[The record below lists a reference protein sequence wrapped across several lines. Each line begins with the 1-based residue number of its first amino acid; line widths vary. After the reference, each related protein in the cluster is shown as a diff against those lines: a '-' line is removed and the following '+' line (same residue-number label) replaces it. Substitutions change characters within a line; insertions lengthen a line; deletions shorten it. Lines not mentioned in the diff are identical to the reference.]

1 MISGT
6 HHECIYFER
15 TGFPEDGSRN
25 VFHHFLSLPPNS
37 HFCYLLIMETE
48 VLVIGSGVAGL
59 MTALKAARFAN
70 VTIVTKKEAD
80 DTSTAKAQGGIAS
93 VLDDADRFEYHI
105 GDTLNAGDGL
115 CHEDVVEVIVTEGPR
130 AIRELIDLGA
140 HFTLGKNGDLDL
152 GREGGHS
159 HRRIVHSQDMTGRE
173 IQRVLLEAVRRSEKI
188 DLLEHHTALNLV
200 TSGSM
205 SGQLSGPMSEDRC
218 LGCYVHDTRSG
229 DIIPLLA
236 RAIVLATG
244 GAGKAY
250 LYTSN
255 PDVASGAGIALAY
268 RVGADIA
275 NMEFIQ
281 FHPTCLYHPEAKSF
295 LISEAV
301 RGEGA
306 VLRTVD
312 GLAFM
317 EKYHPMKD
325 LAPRD
330 IVARAIDSE
339 LKKRGDDYALLDITH
354 KPAREII
361 ERFPNIYRQCL
372 EYGFDMTKEPLPI
385 VPAAHYLC
393 GGVLTD
399 LEGKSSVPR
408 LYACGETACTGLHGA
423 NRLASN
429 SLLESLV
436 MADRI
441 ASSIEKRWDDLVSP
455 SRDRIPPWDPGDSV
469 DSDENVVIT
478 HNWDEIRRT
487 MWNYV
492 GIVRTDRR
500 LQRALDRIEMLKKE
514 VEAYYWDFKVTRE
527 LIELRNLVY
536 VSLLII
542 RCAMAR
548 KESRGLHYTLD
559 YPRKNEAYRKDTV
572 INRRQYMKKQ

>member
-1 MISGT
+1 
-6 HHECIYFER
+6 
-15 TGFPEDGSRN
+15 
-25 VFHHFLSLPPNS
+25 
-37 HFCYLLIMETE
+37 
-48 VLVIGSGVAGL
+48 
-59 MTALKAARFAN
+59 MTALKAARFAD

-80 DTSTAKAQGGIAS
+80 DTSTTKAQGGIAS

-105 GDTLNAGDGL
+105 RDTLNAGDGL
-115 CHEDVVEVIVTEGPR
+115 CHEDVVGVIVTEGPQ
-130 AIRELIDLGA
+130 AIRELIDMGA
-140 HFTLGKNGDLDL
+140 HFTLGENGDLDL

-173 IQRVLLEAVRRSEKI
+173 IQRVLLEAARRSDKI
-188 DLLEHHTALNLV
+188 RLLEHHTALNLV
-200 TSGSM
+200 TTETVSGI
-205 SGQLSGPMSEDRC
+205 LTERPSENLC
-218 LGCYVHDTRSG
+218 LGCYIHDSANGEIT
-229 DIIPLLA
+229 PFLA
-236 RAIVLATG
+236 RAVVLATG

-255 PDVASGAGIALAY
+255 PDVASGAGIAMAY

-281 FHPTCLYHPEAKSF
+281 FHPTCLFHPEAKSF

-306 VLRTVD
+306 VLRTLD
-312 GLAFM
+312 GYAFM
-317 EKYHPMKD
+317 ENYHPMKD

-339 LKKRGDDYALLDITH
+339 LKKRGDDFVLLDITH

-361 ERFPNIYRQCL
+361 DRFPNIYQQCL
-372 EYGFDMTKEPLPI
+372 EYGFDMTKEPLPV

-399 LEGKSSVPR
+399 LEGKSTIQG

-429 SLLESLV
+429 SLLEALV
-436 MADRI
+436 MAGRI
-441 ASSIEKRWDDLVSP
+441 AASLEKDWNSLVPP
-455 SRDRIPPWDPGDSV
+455 SGDGIPPWDPGDSV
-469 DSDENVVIT
+469 DSDENIVIT
-478 HNWDEIRRT
+478 HNWDEIRRA

-500 LQRALDRIEMLKKE
+500 LQRALNRIQMLKKE
-514 VEAYYWDFKVTRE
+514 VEEYYWDFKITRE
-527 LIELRNLVY
+527 LIELRNLVN
-536 VSLLII
+536 VSLLIV
-542 RCAMAR
+542 RCAIAR

-559 YPRKNEAYRKDTV
+559 YPESDEAYRKDTV
-572 INRRQYMKKQ
+572 INRRQYMGKQ

>member
-1 MISGT
+1 MQ
-6 HHECIYFER
+6 
-15 TGFPEDGSRN
+15 
-25 VFHHFLSLPPNS
+25 
-37 HFCYLLIMETE
+37 TE
-48 VLVIGSGVAGL
+48 VLIIGSGVAGL
-59 MTALKAARFAN
+59 MTALKAARFAE
-70 VTIVTKKEAD
+70 VTVLTKKEAD
-80 DTSTAKAQGGIAS
+80 NTSTAKAQGGIAS
-93 VLDDADRFEYHI
+93 VLDAADRFDFHI
-105 GDTLNAGDGL
+105 RDTLNAGDGL
-115 CHEDVVEVIVTEGPR
+115 CHEDVVGTIIREGPG
-130 AIRELIDLGA
+130 AIRELVDMGA
-140 HFTLGKNGDLDL
+140 HFTLAKNGDLDL

-173 IQRVLLEAVRRSEKI
+173 VQRVLLERVRASDKI
-188 DLLEHHTALNLV
+188 RLLENHTALNLV
-200 TSGSM
+200 TLGSAIGNLPENP
-205 SGQLSGPMSEDRC
+205 SQDRC
-218 LGCYVHDTRSG
+218 LGCYVHDVESG
-229 DIIPLLA
+229 EIVP
-236 RAIVLATG
+236 VLAGAVVISTG

-255 PDVASGAGIALAY
+255 PDVASGAGIAMAY

-281 FHPTCLYHPEAKSF
+281 FHPTCLFHPSAKSF

-306 VLRTVD
+306 ILRTLD
-312 GLAFM
+312 GNAFM
-317 EKYHPMKD
+317 ESYHPMKD

-330 IVARAIDSE
+330 IVARAIDTE
-339 LKKRGDDYALLDITH
+339 LKKKGDDFVLLDITH

-361 ERFPNIYRQCL
+361 DRFPNIYDQCL
-372 EYGFDMTKEPLPI
+372 QYGFDMTKDPLPV

-399 LEGKSSVPR
+399 LEGKTGIPG

-436 MADRI
+436 MAGRI
-441 ASSIEKRWDDLVSP
+441 AASLKKYLDSAVPPPLEA
-455 SRDRIPPWDPGDSV
+455 IPPWDPGDSV

-478 HNWDEIRRT
+478 HNWDEVRRT

-492 GIVRTDRR
+492 GIVRSDRR
-500 LQRALDRIEMLKKE
+500 LQRALDRILMLKKE
-514 VEAYYWDFKVTRE
+514 VEEYYWDFKVTRE

-542 RCAMAR
+542 RCAMTR

-559 YPRKNEAYRKDTV
+559 YPGHDEKFRKDTV
-572 INRRQYMKKQ
+572 INRRMYIDKRGIENRE

>member
-1 MISGT
+1 
-6 HHECIYFER
+6 
-15 TGFPEDGSRN
+15 
-25 VFHHFLSLPPNS
+25 
-37 HFCYLLIMETE
+37 METD
-48 VLVIGSGVAGL
+48 VLIIGSGVAGL
-59 MTALKAARFAN
+59 MAGLKASQFAN

-80 DTSTAKAQGGIAS
+80 DTSTTKAQGGIAS

-105 GDTLNAGDGL
+105 RDTLNAGDGL

-130 AIRELIDLGA
+130 AIRELIEMGA
-140 HFTLGKNGDLDL
+140 HFTVGENGDLDL

-173 IQRVLLEAVRRSEKI
+173 IQRVLLDAARRSNRI
-188 DLLEHHTALNLV
+188 RLLEHHTALNLV
-200 TSGSM
+200 TSGTI
-205 SGQLSGPMSEDRC
+205 SGSLPEHPSEDQC
-218 LGCYVHDTRSG
+218 LGCYVHDINSG
-229 DIIPLLA
+229 EIIPLLA
-236 RAIVLATG
+236 RAVVLTTG
-244 GAGKAY
+244 GAGKVY

-275 NMEFIQ
+275 NMEFMQ
-281 FHPTCLYHPEAKSF
+281 FHPTCLFHPEAKSF

-306 VLRTVD
+306 ILRTLN
-312 GLAFM
+312 GRAFM
-317 EKYHPMKD
+317 EDYHPMKD

-339 LKKRGDDYALLDITH
+339 LKKKGDDFVLLDITH

-361 ERFPNIYRQCL
+361 DRFPNIYKQCL
-372 EYGFDMTKEPLPI
+372 EFGFDMTKEPLPV

-393 GGVLTD
+393 GGILTD
-399 LEGKSSVPR
+399 LEGKSTIPG
-408 LYACGETACTGLHGA
+408 LYACGEVACTGLHGA

-429 SLLESLV
+429 SLLEALV
-436 MADRI
+436 MASRI
-441 ASSIEKRWDDLVSP
+441 ADSLEKDWASLIEP
-455 SRDRIPPWDPGDSV
+455 STDGIPPWDPGDSV

-500 LQRALDRIEMLKKE
+500 LKRAHDRIQMLKKE
-514 VEAYYWDFKVTRE
+514 IEEYYWDFKITRE
-527 LIELRNLVY
+527 LIELRHLVY

-542 RCAMAR
+542 RCAMTR
-548 KESRGLHYTLD
+548 KESRGLHYTLH
-559 YPRKNEAYRKDTV
+559 YPDRKEEFRKDTV
-572 INRRQYMKKQ
+572 INRRQYMKRP

>member
-1 MISGT
+1 
-6 HHECIYFER
+6 
-15 TGFPEDGSRN
+15 
-25 VFHHFLSLPPNS
+25 
-37 HFCYLLIMETE
+37 METD
-48 VLVIGSGVAGL
+48 VLIVGSGVAGL
-59 MTALKAARFAN
+59 MTALKVAEFAD
-70 VTIVTKKEAD
+70 VILVTKKEAD
-80 DTSTAKAQGGIAS
+80 DTSTSKAQGGIAT

-105 GDTLNAGDGL
+105 RDTLTAGADL
-115 CHEDVVEVIVTEGPR
+115 CHEDVVATIIKDGPR
-130 AIRELIDLGA
+130 ALRELIDLGA
-140 HFTLGKNGDLDL
+140 HFDLSASGTLDL

-159 HRRIVHSQDMTGRE
+159 HRRIVHAKDMTGRE
-173 IQRVLLEAVRRSEKI
+173 VQRVLHDAADRNKRIQILEN
-188 DLLEHHTALNLV
+188 HTALNLV
-200 TSGSM
+200 TLGTL
-205 SGQLSGPMSEDRC
+205 GNRLPDDPATDRC
-218 LGCYVHDTRSG
+218 LGCYIHDADTGEISR
-229 DIIPLLA
+229 LLA
-236 RAIVLATG
+236 RTVVLATG

-255 PDVASGAGIALAY
+255 PDVVSGAGIAMAY

-306 VLRTVD
+306 VLRTLD
-312 GLAFM
+312 GNAFM
-317 EKYHPMKD
+317 GTYHEMGD

-339 LKKRGDDYALLDITH
+339 LKKLGDDHALLDITH

-361 ERFPNIYRQCL
+361 DRFPNIYQQCL
-372 EYGFDMTKEPLPI
+372 EYGFDMTKEPLPV

-399 LEGKSSVPR
+399 LDGKTAVPG

-429 SLLESLV
+429 SLLEALV

-441 ASSIEKRWDDLVSP
+441 AHSMKKEWDSLAHPPAVD
-455 SRDRIPPWDPGDSV
+455 IPAWDPGDAV
-469 DSDENVVIT
+469 DSDENVVIS

-500 LQRALDRIEMLKKE
+500 LERALHRIELLKRE
-514 VEAYYWDFKVTRE
+514 VEEYYWNFRITRD

-536 VSLLII
+536 VALLTV

-559 YPRKNEAYRKDTV
+559 YPEKDEAYRKDTV
-572 INRRQYMKKQ
+572 INRRQYMKKR

>member
-1 MISGT
+1 LPFFNS
-6 HHECIYFER
+6 
-15 TGFPEDGSRN
+15 S
-25 VFHHFLSLPPNS
+25 LSLPS
-37 HFCYLLIMETE
+37 DKHFCYLLIMETD
-48 VLVIGSGVAGL
+48 VLVIGSGIAGL
-59 MTALKAARFAN
+59 MTALKASGFAN
-70 VTIVTKKEAD
+70 KVTIVTKKEAD
-80 DTSTAKAQGGIAS
+80 DTATSKAQGGIAS

-105 GDTLNAGDGL
+105 HDTLIAGDGL
-115 CHEDVVEVIVTEGPR
+115 CHEDVVEAVVSEGPE
-130 AIRELIDLGA
+130 AIHELIRMGA
-140 HFTLGKNGDLDL
+140 HFTLAKNGDLDL
-152 GREGGHS
+152 GKEGGHS

-173 IQRVLLEAVRRSEKI
+173 IQRVLLEAVRRSKKVH
-188 DLLEHHTALNLV
+188 LLENHTALNLV
-200 TSGSM
+200 TTGTIDNRLPEHPS
-205 SGQLSGPMSEDRC
+205 QDQC
-218 LGCYVHDTRSG
+218 LGSYIHDNRSG
-229 DIIPLLA
+229 EIIPLLA
-236 RAIVLATG
+236 RAVVLATG
-244 GAGKAY
+244 GAGKVY

-255 PDVASGAGIALAY
+255 PDVASGAGIAMAY

-301 RGEGA
+301 RGEGGI
-306 VLRTVD
+306 LRTLD
-312 GLAFM
+312 GNAFM
-317 EKYHPMKD
+317 EDYHSMKD

-339 LKKRGDDYALLDITH
+339 LKKKGDDFVLLDITH

-361 ERFPNIYRQCL
+361 DRFPNIYRQCL
-372 EYGFDMTKEPLPI
+372 EYGFDMTKEPLPV

-399 LEGKSSVPR
+399 LNGKSSIPG
-408 LYACGETACTGLHGA
+408 LYASGETACTGLHGA

-436 MADRI
+436 MSSRI
-441 ASSIEKRWDDLVSP
+441 AVSLEKDWESLEPPSISG
-455 SRDRIPPWDPGDSV
+455 IPPWDPGDSV

-500 LQRALDRIEMLKKE
+500 LQRALHRVQMLKKE
-514 VEAYYWDFKVTRE
+514 VEQYYWDFKVTRE

-536 VSLLII
+536 IALLIV

-559 YPRKNEAYRKDTV
+559 YPEKDEAYRKDTV
-572 INRRQYMKKQ
+572 INRRKYMKKQ

>member
-1 MISGT
+1 MKTDI
-6 HHECIYFER
+6 
-15 TGFPEDGSRN
+15 
-25 VFHHFLSLPPNS
+25 
-37 HFCYLLIMETE
+37 LI
-48 VLVIGSGVAGL
+48 IGSGVAGL
-59 MTALKAARFAN
+59 TTALKTARFAD
-70 VTIVTKKEAD
+70 VTVITKKEAD
-80 DTSTAKAQGGIAS
+80 DTSTTKAQGGIAS

-105 GDTLNAGDGL
+105 RDTMNAGAGL
-115 CHEDVVEVIVTEGPR
+115 CHEDVVEVIVTEGPQ
-130 AIRELIDLGA
+130 AIRDLIDMGA
-140 HFTLGKNGDLDL
+140 HFTLAESGDLDL

-159 HRRIVHSQDMTGRE
+159 HRRIVHSKDMTGRE
-173 IQRVLLEAVRRSEKI
+173 IQRVLLEAARRSDKI
-188 DLLEHHTALNLV
+188 RLLEHHTALNLV
-200 TSGSM
+200 TSGTM
-205 SGQLSGPMSEDRC
+205 SGTLPEHPSEDQC
-218 LGCYVHDTRSG
+218 LGCYVHDIKSG
-229 DIIPLLA
+229 EIIPLLA
-236 RAIVLATG
+236 RSVVLATG

-268 RVGADIA
+268 RIGADIA

-281 FHPTCLYHPEAKSF
+281 FHPTCLFHPEAKSF

-306 VLRTVD
+306 ILKTVD
-312 GLAFM
+312 GRAFM
-317 EKYHPMKD
+317 EDYHTMKD

-339 LKKRGDDYALLDITH
+339 LKKKGDDFALLDITH

-361 ERFPNIYRQCL
+361 DRFPNIYQECL
-372 EYGFDMTKEPLPI
+372 EYGFDMTKEPLPV

-399 LEGKSSVPR
+399 LDGKSSIPG

-436 MADRI
+436 MAGRI
-441 ASSIEKRWDDLVSP
+441 AASLEKDWNTLVPPLSE
-455 SRDRIPPWDPGDSV
+455 RIPPWDPGDSV
-469 DSDENVVIT
+469 DSDESVVIS

-487 MWNYV
+487 MWNCV

-500 LQRALDRIEMLKKE
+500 LQRAHDRIQMLKKE
-514 VEAYYWDFKVTRE
+514 VEEYYWDFKITRE

-536 VSLLII
+536 VSLLIV

-559 YPRKNEAYRKDTV
+559 YPEPNEAFRKDTV
-572 INRRQYMKKQ
+572 INRRQYMGKQ

>member
-1 MISGT
+1 MQT
-6 HHECIYFER
+6 
-15 TGFPEDGSRN
+15 D
-25 VFHHFLSLPPNS
+25 
-37 HFCYLLIMETE
+37 

-59 MTALKAARFAN
+59 TIALKAARFAN

-80 DTSTAKAQGGIAS
+80 DTSTTKAQGGIAS

-105 GDTLNAGDGL
+105 RDTLTAGAGL
-115 CHEDVVEVIVTEGPR
+115 CREDVVEVIVTEGPR
-130 AIRELIDLGA
+130 AIRGLIDMGA
-140 HFTLGKNGDLDL
+140 HFTVAENGDLDL
-152 GREGGHS
+152 GQEGGHS
-159 HRRIVHSQDMTGRE
+159 HRRIVHAQDMTGRE
-173 IQRVLLEAVRRSEKI
+173 IQRVLLEAALRSDKVH
-188 DLLEHHTALNLV
+188 LLEHHTALNLV
-200 TSGSM
+200 TAGT
-205 SGQLSGPMSEDRC
+205 LSGTLPEHPSEDRC
-218 LGCYVHDTRSG
+218 LGCYVHDTKSG
-229 DIIPLLA
+229 EIIPMLA
-236 RAIVLATG
+236 RSVVLATG
-244 GAGKAY
+244 GAGKVY

-281 FHPTCLYHPEAKSF
+281 FHPTCLFHPEAKSF

-306 VLRTVD
+306 ILRTLD
-312 GLAFM
+312 GRAFM
-317 EKYHPMKD
+317 EDYHPMKD

-339 LKKRGDDYALLDITH
+339 LKKKGDDFALLDITH

-361 ERFPNIYRQCL
+361 ERFPNIYQQCL
-372 EYGFDMTKEPLPI
+372 DYGFDMTKEPLPV

-399 LEGKSSVPR
+399 LEGKSTIPG

-441 ASSIEKRWDDLVSP
+441 ALSLEKEWDSLASP
-455 SRDRIPPWDPGDSV
+455 PDDEIPPWDPGDSV

-500 LQRALDRIEMLKKE
+500 LQRAHDRILMLKKE
-514 VEAYYWDFKVTRE
+514 VEEYYWDFKITRE
-527 LIELRNLVY
+527 LIELRNLVS
-536 VSLLII
+536 VSLLIV
-542 RCAMAR
+542 RCAMER

-559 YPRKNEAYRKDTV
+559 YPEPDEAYRKDTV
-572 INRRQYMKKQ
+572 INRRKYMGKQNAERRM

>member
-1 MISGT
+1 
-6 HHECIYFER
+6 
-15 TGFPEDGSRN
+15 
-25 VFHHFLSLPPNS
+25 
-37 HFCYLLIMETE
+37 METD

-59 MTALKAARFAN
+59 MSALKAARFAD

-80 DTSTAKAQGGIAS
+80 DTATIKAQGGIAS

-105 GDTLNAGDGL
+105 RDTLNAGAGL
-115 CHEDVVEVIVTEGPR
+115 CHENVVEVIVTEGPQ
-130 AIRELIDLGA
+130 AIRDLIDMGA
-140 HFTLGKNGDLDL
+140 HFTIAENGDLDL

-173 IQRVLLEAVRRSEKI
+173 VQRVLLQAARREDRI
-188 DLLEHHTALNLV
+188 RLLEHHTALNLV
-200 TSGSM
+200 TSGTV
-205 SGQLSGPMSEDRC
+205 SGNLPEHPSEDRC
-218 LGCYVHDTRSG
+218 LGCYVHDIKSG
-229 DIIPLLA
+229 EIIPLSA
-236 RAIVLATG
+236 RSVVLATG

-281 FHPTCLYHPEAKSF
+281 FHPTCLFHPEAKSF

-301 RGEGA
+301 RGEGGI
-306 VLRTVD
+306 LKSLD
-312 GLAFM
+312 GRAFM
-317 EKYHPMKD
+317 QDYHHMKD

-330 IVARAIDSE
+330 TVARAIDSE
-339 LKKRGDDYALLDITH
+339 LKKRGDDFVLLDITH

-361 ERFPNIYRQCL
+361 DRFPNIYQQCL
-372 EYGFDMTKEPLPI
+372 EYGFDMTKEPLPV

-399 LEGKSSVPR
+399 LEGKSSIPG

-436 MADRI
+436 MAGRI
-441 ASSIEKRWDDLVSP
+441 TASIEKDWSYLVPP
-455 SRDRIPPWDPGDSV
+455 SDERFPAWDPGDSV
-469 DSDENVVIT
+469 DSDESVVIT

-500 LQRALDRIEMLKKE
+500 LQRALNRILMLKKE
-514 VEAYYWDFKVTRE
+514 VEEYYWDFKITRE
-527 LIELRNLVY
+527 LIELRSLVS
-536 VSLLII
+536 VSLLIV

-559 YPRKNEAYRKDTV
+559 YPETVEAYRKDTV
-572 INRRQYMKKQ
+572 INRRQYM

>member
-1 MISGT
+1 
-6 HHECIYFER
+6 
-15 TGFPEDGSRN
+15 
-25 VFHHFLSLPPNS
+25 
-37 HFCYLLIMETE
+37 METD
-48 VLVIGSGVAGL
+48 VLVVGSGVAGL
-59 MTALKAARFAN
+59 MTALKAARFAD

-80 DTSTAKAQGGIAS
+80 DTSTTKAQGGIAS
-93 VLDDADRFEYHI
+93 VLDAADRFEYHI
-105 GDTLNAGDGL
+105 RDTLNAGAGL
-115 CHEDVVEVIVTEGPR
+115 CHEDVVEVIVTEGPQ
-130 AIRELIDLGA
+130 AIRDLIDMGA
-140 HFTLGKNGDLDL
+140 HFTLAENGDLDL

-173 IQRVLLEAVRRSEKI
+173 IQRVLLEAARRS
-188 DLLEHHTALNLV
+188 DRVRLLEHHTALNLV
-200 TSGSM
+200 TSGTV
-205 SGQLSGPMSEDRC
+205 SGSLPERPSEDRC
-218 LGCYVHDTRSG
+218 VGCYVHDIKSG
-229 DIIPLLA
+229 EIIPLLA
-236 RAIVLATG
+236 RAVVLATG

-281 FHPTCLYHPEAKSF
+281 FHPTCLFHPEAKSF

-306 VLRTVD
+306 ILRTLD
-312 GLAFM
+312 GRAFM
-317 EKYHPMKD
+317 EDYHPMKD

-330 IVARAIDSE
+330 IVARAIDSQ
-339 LKKRGDDYALLDITH
+339 LKKKGDDFALLDITH
-354 KPAREII
+354 KPAKDII
-361 ERFPNIYRQCL
+361 DRFPNIYQQCL
-372 EYGFDMTKEPLPI
+372 EFGFDMTKEPLPV

-399 LEGKSSVPR
+399 LEGKSSIPG

-436 MADRI
+436 MAGRI
-441 ASSIEKRWDDLVSP
+441 AVSLEKDWNSLSP
-455 SRDRIPPWDPGDSV
+455 PSADGIPPWDPGDSV
-469 DSDENVVIT
+469 DSDENVVIS

-500 LQRALDRIEMLKKE
+500 LQRALDRIQMLNKE
-514 VEAYYWDFKVTRE
+514 VEAYYWDFKITRE

-536 VSLLII
+536 VSLLIV

-559 YPRKNEAYRKDTV
+559 YPEPDEAYRKDTV
-572 INRRQYMKKQ
+572 INIRQYMGKQ

>member
-1 MISGT
+1 
-6 HHECIYFER
+6 
-15 TGFPEDGSRN
+15 
-25 VFHHFLSLPPNS
+25 
-37 HFCYLLIMETE
+37 METD
-48 VLVIGSGVAGL
+48 VLVIGSGIAGL
-59 MTALKAARFAN
+59 MTALKVAKFAQ

-80 DTSTAKAQGGIAS
+80 ETATSKAQGGIAS

-105 GDTLNAGDGL
+105 RDTLNAGVGL
-115 CHEDVVEVIVTEGPR
+115 CHEEVVEVIITEGPK
-130 AIRELIDLGA
+130 AIRELIMMGA
-140 HFTLGKNGDLDL
+140 HFTMGKNGDLDL

-173 IQRVLLEAVRRSEKI
+173 IQRVLLDAVLRSDKI
-188 DLLEHHTALNLV
+188 SLLEHHTALNLV
-200 TSGSM
+200 TSGTI
-205 SGQLSGPMSEDRC
+205 SGSLPEHPYDDRC
-218 LGCYVHDTRSG
+218 QGCYVHDTESG
-229 DIIPLLA
+229 EIIPLLA
-236 RAIVLATG
+236 RAVVLATG

-306 VLRTVD
+306 ILRTLD
-312 GLAFM
+312 GKAFM
-317 EKYHPMKD
+317 ENYHPMKD

-339 LKKRGDDYALLDITH
+339 LKIKGDDFALLDITH

-361 ERFPNIYRQCL
+361 DRFPNIYKQCL
-372 EYGFDMTKEPLPI
+372 EYGFDMTKEPLPV

-399 LEGKSSVPR
+399 LDGKSSVPG
-408 LYACGETACTGLHGA
+408 LYACGEVACTGLHGA

-436 MADRI
+436 MAGRI
-441 ASSIEKRWDDLVSP
+441 AVSLEEEWKSFDLP
-455 SRDRIPPWDPGDSV
+455 SEEGIPPWDPGDSV

-478 HNWDEIRRT
+478 HNWEEIRRT

-500 LQRALDRIEMLKKE
+500 LQRALNRIQMLKKE
-514 VEAYYWDFKVTRE
+514 VEQYYWDFKITRD

-536 VSLLII
+536 VSLLIV

-548 KESRGLHYTLD
+548 KESRGLHFTLD
-559 YPRKNEAYRKDTV
+559 YPQQDDAFRKDTV
-572 INRRQYMKKQ
+572 INRRQYMKRP

>member
-1 MISGT
+1 
-6 HHECIYFER
+6 
-15 TGFPEDGSRN
+15 
-25 VFHHFLSLPPNS
+25 
-37 HFCYLLIMETE
+37 METDI
-48 VLVIGSGVAGL
+48 LIIGSGVAGL
-59 MTALKAARFAN
+59 MTALKSSSFAN
-70 VTIVTKKEAD
+70 VTIVTKKEAE
-80 DTSTAKAQGGIAS
+80 DTSTSKAQGGIAT
-93 VLDDADRFEYHI
+93 VLDDVDRFEYHI
-105 GDTLNAGDGL
+105 RDTLNAGAGL
-115 CHEDVVEVIVTEGPR
+115 CHEDVVEVIVTDGPQ
-130 AIRELIDLGA
+130 AIRELIDMGA
-140 HFTLGKNGDLDL
+140 HFTVSKNGDLDL

-173 IQRVLLEAVRRSEKI
+173 IQRVLLETVRRSDKI
-188 DLLEHHTALNLV
+188 RLLEHHTALNLV
-200 TSGSM
+200 TSGTI
-205 SGQLSGPMSEDRC
+205 SGVLPENSSEDRC
-218 LGCYVHDTRSG
+218 VGCYVHDTKTG
-229 DIIPLLA
+229 EIIHFLA
-236 RAIVLATG
+236 RAVVLATG

-255 PDVASGAGIALAY
+255 PDVASGAGVALAY

-281 FHPTCLYHPEAKSF
+281 FHPTCLFHPEAKSF

-306 VLRTVD
+306 ILRTLD
-312 GLAFM
+312 GRAFM
-317 EKYHPMKD
+317 EDYHPMKD

-339 LKKRGDDYALLDITH
+339 LKKKGDDFVHLDITH

-361 ERFPNIYRQCL
+361 DRFPNIYQQCL
-372 EYGFDMTKEPLPI
+372 EYGFDMTKDPLPV

-399 LEGKSSVPR
+399 LDGKTTIPR

-429 SLLESLV
+429 SLLEALV

-441 ASSIEKRWDDLVSP
+441 ASSFRKDWDTLLPP
-455 SRDRIPPWDPGDSV
+455 SGDGIPPWDPGDSV

-500 LQRALDRIEMLKKE
+500 LQRALDRILLLKKE
-514 VEAYYWDFKVTRE
+514 VEEYYWDFKITRE
-527 LIELRNLVY
+527 LIELRNLVS

-559 YPRKNEAYRKDTV
+559 YPEQDEAYRKDTV
-572 INRRQYMKKQ
+572 INRRQYMKKQNAERRTQDAE

>member
-1 MISGT
+1 
-6 HHECIYFER
+6 
-15 TGFPEDGSRN
+15 
-25 VFHHFLSLPPNS
+25 
-37 HFCYLLIMETE
+37 METD
-48 VLVIGSGVAGL
+48 VLVVGSGVAGL
-59 MTALKAARFAN
+59 LTALKISSLCD
-70 VTIVTKKEAD
+70 VVIITKKDTD
-80 DTSTAKAQGGIAS
+80 DTATSMAQGGIAS

-105 GDTLNAGDGL
+105 RDTMEAGAGL
-115 CHEDVVEVIVTEGPR
+115 CNEKIVDAIVREGPH

-140 HFTLGKNGDLDL
+140 QFSHAANGELDL

-159 HRRIVHSQDMTGRE
+159 HRRIVHAEDMTGRE
-173 IQRVLLEAVRRSEKI
+173 IQKILLQTVESSKRIR
-188 DLLEHHTALNLV
+188 LLSHHTALNLV
-200 TSGSM
+200 TRGT
-205 SGQLSGPMSEDRC
+205 LSGMLPDNTADDQC
-218 LGCYVHDTRSG
+218 LGCYIHDSHSG
-229 DIIPLLA
+229 EIHPLLA
-236 RAIVLATG
+236 KAVVLSTG

-250 LYTSN
+250 IYTSN
-255 PDVASGAGIALAY
+255 PDIATGSGIAMAY

-306 VLRTVD
+306 ILRTLD
-312 GLAFM
+312 GKAFM
-317 EKYHPMKD
+317 EDYHPMKD

-339 LKKRGDDYALLDITH
+339 LKKKGDDYVLLDITH

-361 ERFPNIYRQCL
+361 HRFPNIYRRCM
-372 EYGFDMTKEPLPI
+372 EYGFDMTKEPLPV

-393 GGVLTD
+393 GGVVTD
-399 LEGKSSVPR
+399 LEGRTTIPG
-408 LYACGETACTGLHGA
+408 LFACGEVACTGLHGA

-436 MADRI
+436 MPSKIADALASRW
-441 ASSIEKRWDDLVSP
+441 SSISHSTIDH
-455 SRDRIPPWDPGDSV
+455 IPAWDPGDSV
-469 DSDENVVIT
+469 DSDENVVIS

-500 LQRALDRIEMLKKE
+500 LERALHRIDLLKRE
-514 VEAYYWDFKVTRE
+514 VEEYYWDFRITRD
-527 LIELRNLVY
+527 LIELRELVT
-536 VSLLII
+536 VAELIV
-542 RCAMAR
+542 RCALER

-559 YPRKNEAYRKDTV
+559 YPEPDEKFHADTV
-572 INRRQYMKKQ
+572 INRKKVEKIQV